1 MSRPR
6 NINECCMYNFHRRN
20 ESNESWRNRYTPSWK
35 SFFVDRGYRLLRR
48 KRCSSASSYSRRILR
63 DASPIGI
70 SLLAGFCGGLTK
82 EVNIKVGTSPVEDS
96 SRRAAERSKMTR
108 ALLTDGIHLLGTRES
123 GNGRTEEIGDQAGRR
138 QTDRSRNRNWTR
150 ARGTEITAG
159 MASEDEWT
167 TFFARR
173 QVAAIEI
180 RVGQNGGPLPF
191 EASFESS
198 RPIVNNLRGV
208 VTKLPATVRDVF
220 ALNWQHWQ
228 KLLPRQR
235 AASAFAQATT
245 RDVSAS
251 EAPSAA
257 CTGDRSKL

>member
-1 MSRPR
+1 MPGTGGGGEKKSDRGHVKTAEYQR
-6 NINECCMYNFHRRN
+6 MYNCHRRN
-20 ESNESWRNRYTPSWK
+20 ESSESWRNRYTPSWK

-82 EVNIKVGTSPVEDS
+82 AVKLNSGTSPVEDS
-96 SRRAAERSKMTR
+96 SRRAAERSGMTR
-108 ALLTDGIHLLGTRES
+108 ALLTDGTHLLGTRES
-123 GNGRTEEIGDQAGRR
+123 GNGRTEEMEDQLGRR
-138 QTDRSRNRNWTR
+138 QTDRSRNRKRTR

-173 QVAAIEI
+173 QVAAIEM

-191 EASFESS
+191 EASFESL

-208 VTKLPATVRDVF
+208 VTKLLATVRDAF
-220 ALNWQHWQ
+220 ARNWQHCGPQ
-228 KLLPRQR
+228 
-235 AASAFAQATT
+235 F
-245 RDVSAS
+245 
-251 EAPSAA
+251 
-257 CTGDRSKL
+257 CTGGLRLRVLQRNGDYFGHVS